1 MARKKGS
8 KDYPLETKLEAVRLH
23 EEEGLTYKEITAQL
37 NIQDPRRASIWTG
50 IYRKDGVEGLK
61 KPRRGRPK
69 KDRDSLEARIER
81 LEMENTL
88 LKALAIEL
96 GEELP
101 EGLDIEPYPDIEGN
115 IK

>member
-8 KDYPLETKLEAVRLH
+8 KDYPLETKLEAIRMR
-23 EEEGLTYKEITAQL
+23 EEGHTYKEITEKL
-37 NIQDPRRASIWTG
+37 NIRDPRRPSVWMR
-50 IYRKDGVEGLK
+50 IYRKDGVEELK
-61 KPRRGRPK
+61 KPRRGRPP
-69 KDRDSLEARIER
+69 KDRDSLEARIEQ

-101 EGLDIEPYPDIEGN
+101 EGLDIDPYIDLDEDLE
-115 IK
+115 

>member
-8 KDYPLETKLEAVRLH
+8 KDYRLETKLEAIRLH
-23 EEEGLTYKEITAQL
+23 EEEGLTYKEITAKL
-37 NIQDPRRASIWTG
+37 NIRDPRRASIWTR
-50 IYRKDGVEGLK
+50 IYRKEGIEGLR

-69 KDRDSLEARIER
+69 KDRDSLEARIKR

-101 EGLDIEPYPDIEGN
+101 EGLDIEPYIDIDEDIE
-115 IK
+115 

>member
-8 KDYPLETKLEAVRLH
+8 KDYPIETKLEAIRLR
-23 EEEGLTYKEITAQL
+23 EEEGLLYREITEKL
-37 NIQDPRRASIWTG
+37 DIRDPGRVKTWMRIHRNEG
-50 IYRKDGVEGLK
+50 MGGLK

-69 KDRDSLEARIER
+69 KDRDSLEARIEQ

-101 EGLDIEPYPDIEGN
+101 EGLDIEPYTDIEGN
-115 IK
+115 LE